1 MKKYEVTNSTNDK
14 TSIHKSVVAA
24 KQAAE
29 EVFQCKLAQ
38 SERQVRCE
46 LRSRDIVVVTPILGF
61 KEWVIIEK
69 IS

>member
-1 MKKYEVTNSTNDK
+1 MNKYEVTNSITDK
-14 TSIHKSVVAA
+14 TSSHTSVVAA

>member
-1 MKKYEVTNSTNDK
+1 MNKYRVTNSINDES
-14 TSIHKSVVAA
+14 SIHKSIVAA

-38 SERQVRCE
+38 SERQVRCC
-46 LRSRDIVVVTPILGF
+46 LRSGIAVVTPILGF
-61 KEWVIIEK
+61 KEWVVIDK